1 MTRLKAFSDI
11 FDLNFKIKTVFPF
24 GTLKIVKQQRDTDPA
39 KPAELL
45 PDSEGQ
51 PFKQI
56 LWPLYYY
63 NNNMSM

>member
-11 FDLNFKIKTVFPF
+11 FDLNFRIKTVSPF

-51 PFKQI
+51 PFRHI
-56 LWPLYYY
+56 L
-63 NNNMSM
+63 